1 MKAGQVKKV
10 SSYLVTEPYGGVEQ
24 DDFLN
29 ACLELR
35 TLLDPQEL
43 LDELHRVEQL
53 AHRERLIHWG
63 PRTLDLDI
71 LLYDDEVFETDTLIV
86 PHVEMQLRDFVLRP
100 MAEIAPNLR
109 HPVLKKTMTELL
121 RALTD

>member
-1 MKAGQVKKV
+1 M
-10 SSYLVTEPYGGVEQ
+10 
-24 DDFLN
+24 
-29 ACLELR
+29 
-35 TLLDPQEL
+35 
-43 LDELHRVEQL
+43 EQL

-100 MAEIAPNLR
+100 MAGNCPEPAASGTEKNDDGATAGAHELKSAEPAPWICR
-109 HPVLKKTMTELL
+109 
-121 RALTD
+121 RD

>member
-1 MKAGQVKKV
+1 M
-10 SSYLVTEPYGGVEQ
+10 EQ

-86 PHVEMQLRDFVLRP
+86 PHVEMQLRDLWYFVP